1 MGIRVYF
8 NYPLTWMLWSA
19 LGSSAAF
26 GYSLVVLYLMI
37 DAMSQ
42 GQMMK
47 VMSLGHDLYFESAA
61 MIPTLITVGKM

>member
-1 MGIRVYF
+1 MD
-8 NYPLTWMLWSA
+8 A
-19 LGSSAAF
+19 LVALRSSAAF

-61 MIPTLITVGKM
+61 MILL